1 MGFFR
6 SRNLLHG
13 ADQWSSTVGFVLA
26 TTGAAVGL
34 GNIWMFPYIAGMNG
48 GGAFVLIYLACVL
61 LIGIPIMMSE
71 ALIGHYGHQ
80 NPMDCIDMMARV
92 SEKSRNWRFLAVWGG
107 IALICI
113 LSFYS
118 VVSGWSIGYL
128 YKTIAGV
135 FQSSTQAEISAEWAH
150 FLSDPWELLLLH
162 TIFMVSTMTI
172 VAFGVEKGLE
182 RASKLM
188 MPGLILILCMLVVY
202 GMFNGNFMEGFEF
215 LFKPD
220 LSEVTAKS
228 VLAAMGLA
236 FFTLAIGASCIVTYA
251 SYLPVQTPITSNI
264 MKVVALDTMIALL
277 AGLAIFPLVF
287 GFNLQPE
294 AGPGLMFE
302 VLPMTFNQ
310 MPGGQVIGGLFFL
323 LLLFAALTA
332 SISLAEPLVIMTAEK
347 LHISRVMAVSII
359 GFIAWLMG
367 IAVLLSFNHWQEVKL
382 FGRYTF
388 FNLATD
394 IPTRIVLPIGGL
406 LFAIFAGYKIDKHI
420 AQKAL
425 LLKSDTWFNL
435 WRFVVRYVSPV
446 AIVIVFV
453 SQLV

>member
-1 MGFFR
+1 MGFFK
-6 SRNLLHG
+6 SKNLLHG
-13 ADQWSSTVGFVLA
+13 AEQWSSTIGFVLA

-34 GNIWMFPYIAGMNG
+34 GNIWMFPYVAGMNG

-61 LIGIPIMMSE
+61 IIGIPIMMSE

-80 NPMDCIDMMARV
+80 NPIDCIDMMARV

-118 VVSGWSIGYL
+118 VVSGWSLGYL
-128 YKTIAGV
+128 YKTVSGL
-135 FQSSTQAEISAEWAH
+135 FQHATPAQITAEWES
-150 FLSDPWELLLLH
+150 FLGNPWELLILH
-162 TIFMVSTMTI
+162 TIFMVATMSI

-182 RASKLM
+182 RASKIM
-188 MPGLILILCMLVVY
+188 MPGLIIILVMLVIY
-202 GMFNGNFMEGFEF
+202 GIFNGNFAEGIDF

-220 LSEVTAKS
+220 LSEVTAQS

-264 MKVVALDTMIALL
+264 MKVVALDTAIALL

-302 VLPMTFNQ
+302 VLPMTFQQ
-310 MPGGQVIGGLFFL
+310 MPGGQFIGALFFL
-323 LLLFAALTA
+323 LLIFAALTA
-332 SISLAEPLVIMTAEK
+332 SISLAEPLVIMVAEK
-347 LHISRVMAVSII
+347 LGISRVTAVTII
-359 GFIAWLMG
+359 GSIAWLMG
-367 IAVLLSFNHWQEVKL
+367 IAVLLSFNHWEEVKI
-382 FGRYTF
+382 FGRWTF
-388 FNLATD
+388 FAIATD

-406 LFAIFAGYKIDKHI
+406 LFAIFAGYKVEKHI

-425 LLKSDTWFNL
+425 LLKNDTWFNL

-453 SQLV
+453 SQFI